1 MKISFDKDE
10 ILSAID
16 RVAKKT
22 MTMDLTWD
30 WPCGVAYYGL
40 AEAYKA
46 TGKTEYMEFLKNWV
60 DEYMEMGLPSWNV
73 NTCAMG
79 HCLITLYE
87 YTGDK
92 KYWDIIMSKIDYL
105 RNDALR
111 FGDHVLQH
119 TVSSNNDFP
128 EQCWADTLFMAAFLM
143 LRVGS
148 KLRMLNP
155 DDPKDAALME
165 YQPQAMDIIN
175 DSLNQ
180 YYWHIQYLQNKETSL
195 WYHGYNNVHKD
206 HMSGFY
212 WGRANAWAAYT
223 MSQVKKNLYD
233 WYLFPPCMDVEC
245 SLRDQLAA
253 LKLVQTENGL
263 WRTILDDEE
272 SYEEVSASRFV
283 VVPWCGNVVWQRWS
297 GHPVQRSEC
306 GPVYRHVG
314 VEYHLV
320 LGWYGYESCGGQTYR
335 LARCGIGYARGAGHD
350 FYHGRVYLL
359 VIWFIW
365 QICYVDFPG
374 IFIAGGGHV
383 LYGLSLGFLHL
394 AQ

>member
-1 MKISFDKDE
+1 MKVSFDNEE

-60 DEYMEMGLPSWNV
+60 DEYIEMGLPSWNV

-92 KYWDIIMSKIDYL
+92 KYWDLVMSKIDYL

-155 DDPKDAALME
+155 DDPKDGALME
-165 YQPQAMDIIN
+165 YQPQAMDINITGIF
-175 DSLNQ
+175 S
-180 YYWHIQYLQNKETSL
+180 I
-195 WYHGYNNVHKD
+195 
-206 HMSGFY
+206 
-212 WGRANAWAAYT
+212 
-223 MSQVKKNLYD
+223 
-233 WYLFPPCMDVEC
+233 C
-245 SLRDQLAA
+245 
-253 LKLVQTENGL
+253 
-263 WRTILDDEE
+263 RTKRQ
-272 SYEEVSASRFV
+272 A
-283 VVPWCGNVVWQRWS
+283 
-297 GHPVQRSEC
+297 
-306 GPVYRHVG
+306 
-314 VEYHLV
+314 
-320 LGWYGYESCGGQTYR
+320 
-335 LARCGIGYARGAGHD
+335 CGIMATTMFIKITCQVFTGVVLM
-350 FYHGRVYLL
+350 HGQHIPCLR
-359 VIWFIW
+359 
-365 QICYVDFPG
+365 
-374 IFIAGGGHV
+374 
-383 LYGLSLGFLHL
+383 
-394 AQ
+394 